1 MFSAKFNLA
10 VFKTLFKQT
19 RHKIYLI
26 RYFIKTALFIKYYIE
41 LRYSCHF
48 YLLTDQKEYCIT
60 NYKKIEHVLIY
71 ILNYMV
77 TVTWHIF
84 LPTKLNIE
92 IVKQK
97 VFEAVTTL
105 FFLF

>member
-84 LPTKLNIE
+84 LPTKLDIE
-92 IVKQK
+92 IVEQK
-97 VFEAVTTL
+97 VFEAVNTL